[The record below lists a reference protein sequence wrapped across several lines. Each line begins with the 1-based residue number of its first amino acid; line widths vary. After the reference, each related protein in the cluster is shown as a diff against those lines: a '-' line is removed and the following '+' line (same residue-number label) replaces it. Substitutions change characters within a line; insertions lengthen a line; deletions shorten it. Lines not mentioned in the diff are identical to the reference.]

1 MKDLA
6 HHLKKLNRQ
15 IIRSAHREEMEEEAF
30 EEQEPLP
37 SLPKKQ
43 IVKELKRRV
52 GRETRKVRAKKAS
65 PAKAPKIKTQEER
78 SPYAKKQT
86 VSELKKQAKRAVRKV
101 RAERTPTPKLAEERN
116 KEMKHRV
123 PVFDRINNRKP
134 KSGARTTKKKTPRI

>member
-6 HHLKKLNRQ
+6 HHLKKLNRR

-30 EEQEPLP
+30 EEQEMRP
-37 SLPKKQ
+37 SYPKKQ
-43 IVKELKRRV
+43 VVKELKRRV
-52 GRETRKVRAKKAS
+52 GRETRKVRAKEAS
-65 PAKAPKIKTQEER
+65 SVKAPKIKTEEER

-101 RAERTPTPKLAEERN
+101 REARTPTPKTAEERN

-123 PVFDRINNRKP
+123 PVFDRLNNRKP
-134 KSGARTTKKKTPRI
+134 KRGARTTKKKTARI